1 MKLIVILIPILI
13 LTCQILTAQTIVPGG
28 TIDGEV
34 WTTAN
39 SPYQIAGDLAITSL
53 VIQPGVI
60 IQFIDDFKFEING
73 YLKAEGFYSDSIFF
87 QPISGNSQ
95 GWKGIKFKSTSIAS
109 SISYCRIEGANNQ
122 GIFIEQSSPAISSC
136 RIVQNN
142 GDGILIKN
150 TEIELKHCIIDY
162 NVENGVILDAGQITA
177 SNSIFARNN
186 QAGLYSTNNV
196 DNIILINT
204 VIADNHGT
212 GVDCMKGSLTIKNSI
227 IYDNASQIFWQD
239 QTPDV
244 SYSDIQG
251 SSVYP
256 GYGNI
261 NTDPDFVDR
270 SSFVLSELSSCIDA
284 GDTNSVFED
293 KYFPPSKGD
302 KRNDIGAYGGPEAN
316 GWYPPLFIDP
326 QFVDFGRV
334 RRDTSETIIM
344 KIYNYLNTGITVPN
358 ISIEGTNSQVFS
370 INKENF
376 YLPVSNCLDLPVT
389 FTPDALD
396 VFSSDL
402 ILQTQSN
409 GDVSALLSGEGVVPE
424 INVLEQELNFQA
436 VSLGTSTTLDFHILN
451 SGGDT
456 LIIDLISPSH
466 TVFTL
471 SKPSLKI
478 DPDLSLD
485 TLQIT
490 FTPDSPRTYQDS
502 LIIMH
507 NDPDKSSISITLLGT
522 GKGPFIN
529 VDQELFIFGMVPI
542 LSDSS
547 KNLEIR
553 NIGNE
558 TLTIE
563 NILISEPDS
572 IKNTYQINDNIISFP
587 LTLESD
593 SSSSV
598 QIRFKPVKNGSHTAQ
613 LYILSNDPFRDT
625 VSVELSGIGIA
636 PQINLS
642 SMELDFG
649 QTPLFS
655 DSIQILYIYNN
666 GLSELFIPIDSLY
679 ITGENAHSFI
689 IDNIT
694 TDIIVDQGSSV
705 EIPVRFHPNS
715 VGPLQA
721 ELQIKSND
729 PQNPSITV
737 SLTGLAFDDNAASIS
752 FNPDYSSNPFII
764 GQTASIGFSITSNSP
779 VDSAILYIREG
790 GKSQYTENLLINQ
803 NDSIWTAQ
811 INATEITERGLEYYV
826 CVYHGFNSTLHPENG
841 ENKPNSIQVDV
852 PQIEYPES
860 TKEGFYQMISVPLN
874 TFDQDLNQIFS
885 DNLGPYDNTKYRIFD
900 CNSGS
905 GYTEISNMNKTLPP
919 GKALWLITKSAAKL
933 DVSNAQSVR
942 TDQNFMIQLKKGW
955 NMIATPY
962 AFPIDWNQISKSN
975 VLRYYD
981 GTDWPFV
988 SVMEPFKGYA
998 VHVTQDTLIAI
1009 PPRENQSLIHLSK
1022 TNLPQPEN
1030 SWHIQISAYSGNLID
1045 RFNYGGAKELATSA
1059 IDQYDYPEPPPIGD
1073 FISLYFTSKEH
1084 TIGYSTD
1091 YRELGK
1097 DGYTFDFEFTSNVDG
1112 QKTID
1117 IQPENLPLYYDW
1129 TVISNET
1136 NVNYMKESIRTSL
1149 KQAHFILVIGTIDYI
1164 DSAIKDYQ
1172 PLPSNYKLEQNYP
1185 NPFNSNT
1192 FIKFQFPHSTRVTI
1206 EIINILGQNIKTLIQ
1221 NELKEAGHYQV
1232 EWNGTDYTGENVS
1245 SGIYILHLRT
1255 KRFTR
1260 SIKMIFQK

>member
-1 MKLIVILIPILI
+1 MIIILIFTSQIVI
-13 LTCQILTAQTIVPGG
+13 AQTIIPGG

-39 SPYQIAGDLAITSL
+39 SPYQIAGDLTITSL

-60 IQFIDDFKFEING
+60 IQFIDDFKFEIDG

-87 QPISGNSQ
+87 QPTVGNSQ
-95 GWKGIKFKSTSIAS
+95 GWRGIKFKSTSIAS

-122 GIFIEQSSPAISSC
+122 GIFIEQSSPAISNC

-150 TEIELKHCIIDY
+150 TEIELKNCIIDY
-162 NVENGVILDAGQITA
+162 NIGNGIILNAGQITT

-186 QAGLYSTNNV
+186 QAGVYSANSV
-196 DNIILINT
+196 DSIILINT
-204 VIADNHGT
+204 VIADNQGI
-212 GVDCMKGSLTIKNSI
+212 GVDCKQGALTIKNSI
-227 IYDNASQIFWQD
+227 VYNNASQIFWQD
-239 QTPDV
+239 QTPEV

-261 NTDPDFVDR
+261 NTDPDFVDH
-270 SSFVLSELSSCIDA
+270 SSFVLSELSSCVDA
-284 GDTNSVFED
+284 GDTNTVFED
-293 KYFPPSKGD
+293 KYFPPSKGG
-302 KRNDIGAYGGPEAN
+302 KRNDIGTYGGPEAN
-316 GWYPPLFIDP
+316 GWYPPLFLDP
-326 QFVDFGRV
+326 QFVDFGQV
-334 RRDTSETIIM
+334 RRDSSKIITM

-376 YLPVSNCLDLPVT
+376 YLPVSNCLDFPIT
-389 FTPDALD
+389 FTPEALE

-402 ILQTQSN
+402 ILHTQSN
-409 GDVSALLSGEGVVPE
+409 GDVSALLSGEGVIPE
-424 INVLEQELNFQA
+424 INILEQELNFQA
-436 VSLGTSTTLDFHILN
+436 VSLGTSATLDLHILN

-456 LIIDLISPSH
+456 LIIDLLSPSH
-466 TVFTL
+466 TIFTVN
-471 SKPSLKI
+471 KTSLKI
-478 DPDLSLD
+478 DPDLSID

-490 FTPDSPRTYQDS
+490 FTPDYPTTYQDS
-502 LIIMH
+502 LILIH

-529 VDQELFIFGMVPI
+529 VGQELFTFGMVPI

-547 KNLEIR
+547 KNLEIK

-563 NILISEPDS
+563 NIVISEPDS
-572 IKNTYQINDNIISFP
+572 IQNTYKINDTTISFP
-587 LTLESD
+587 HTLESD
-593 SSSSV
+593 SSLSLP
-598 QIRFKPVKNGSHTAQ
+598 IRFKPVKNGSHTAQ

-625 VSVELSGIGIA
+625 VIVELSGTGVA
-636 PQINLS
+636 PQIKLS

-649 QTPLFS
+649 RTPLLS
-655 DSIQILYIYNN
+655 DSTQILYIYNN

-679 ITGENAHSFI
+679 ITGENANSFI

-715 VGPLQA
+715 LGPLQA

-729 PQNPSITV
+729 PQNPSMTV
-737 SLTGLAFDDNAASIS
+737 LLTGLSFDDNAASIS
-752 FNPDYSSNPFII
+752 FNPDYSSNSFIS
-764 GQTASIGFSITSNSP
+764 GQTASIGFSIISNSP
-779 VDSAILYIREG
+779 VDSAKLYIREG
-790 GKSQYTENLLINQ
+790 GKSQYTEKLLINQ
-803 NDSIWTAQ
+803 NDSIWTEQ

-826 CVYHGFNSTLHPENG
+826 RAYHGFNSTLHPENG

-874 TFDQDLNQIFS
+874 TSDQDLTQMFL
-885 DNLGPYDNTKYRIFD
+885 DDLGSYDNTKYRIFD
-900 CNSGS
+900 YERDP
-905 GYTEISNMNKTLPP
+905 GYIEISNMNNQLPP
-919 GKALWLITKSAAKL
+919 GKALWLITKNATKL
-933 DVSNAQSVR
+933 DVNNVQSIR
-942 TDQNFMIQLKKGW
+942 TDQDFMIQLKRGW
-955 NMIATPY
+955 NMIATPF
-962 AFPIDWNQISKSN
+962 AFPIDWNQISQSI

-981 GTDWPFV
+981 GTDWPFA
-988 SVMEPFKGYA
+988 SVLEPFKGYA
-998 VHVTQDTLIAI
+998 VYVAENTSIAI
-1009 PPRENQSLIHLSK
+1009 PPRENQSVIHLLK
-1022 TNLPQPEN
+1022 TDLPQPEN
-1030 SWHIQISAYSGNLID
+1030 SWRFQISAYSGNLID
-1045 RFNYGGAKELATSA
+1045 QFNYGGVKELATAA
-1059 IDQYDYPEPPPIGD
+1059 IDHYDYPEPPPIGD

-1097 DGYTFDFEFTSNVDG
+1097 DGYTFDFELTSNVDG

-1117 IQPENLPLYYDW
+1117 IQPENLPMNHDW

-1136 NVNYMKESIRTSL
+1136 NVNYMKESVRTSL
-1149 KQAHFILVIGTIDYI
+1149 KQAHFTLVIGTTDYI

-1185 NPFNSNT
+1185 NPFNSST
-1192 FIKFQFPHSTRVTI
+1192 FIKFQLPHATRVTV

-1232 EWNGTDYTGENVS
+1232 EWNGKDNTGGNVS
-1245 SGIYILHLRT
+1245 SGIYILHLKT
-1255 KRFTR
+1255 EQFTH
-1260 SIKMIFQK
+1260 SIKMILQK